1 MLSPI
6 AVRLLAAAA
15 AVLVMAAATCSVVS
29 VPNEPLSPA
38 VN

>member
-15 AVLVMAAATCSVVS
+15 VEAATCSVVS
-29 VPNEPLSPA
+29 VPNGPLSPA